1 MRLRASFLGATFITC
16 LMGTPIRVEA
26 QSAGVETVAGF
37 LGVCREDRSACTM
50 YVAGVM
56 DGSIVAEAR
65 NHIPYRYCIRGAS
78 YLEISDAYLTF
89 LASEQVNRNTS
100 ILSQPNVLVFLNL
113 FMDARYRC

>member
-1 MRLRASFLGATFITC
+1 
-16 LMGTPIRVEA
+16 
-26 QSAGVETVAGF
+26 
-37 LGVCREDRSACTM
+37 M